1 MTSLPDDQH
10 MARVHLSEDR
20 WSEFVELAA
29 RNKRSIGTYLG
40 HLVAKELRRAE
51 RVEWKKSLAVVDDN
65 EAPGVGRS

>member
-1 MTSLPDDQH
+1 MSSLPDDQH
-10 MARVHLSEDR
+10 MARVCLPEDR

-51 RVEWKKSLAVVDDN
+51 RAEWKKSLAIVDDT